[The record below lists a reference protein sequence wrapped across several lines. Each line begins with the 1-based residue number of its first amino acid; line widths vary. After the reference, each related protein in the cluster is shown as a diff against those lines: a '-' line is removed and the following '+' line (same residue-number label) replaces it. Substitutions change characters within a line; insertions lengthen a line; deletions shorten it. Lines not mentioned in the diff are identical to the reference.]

1 MIECLRKI
9 RKDDSAEPFLFPV
22 DPEEDLC
29 PDYYEFVDKRQ
40 VMDLSTIEKFIE
52 IGFITA

>member
-52 IGFITA
+52 IGL